1 MEDTTGKKEI
11 KIMNKT
17 QINTYKRKLRN
28 LKINVRSLTGKEKA
42 IVERRI
48 KTVEGILGIKND

>member
-1 MEDTTGKKEI
+1 
-11 KIMNKT
+11 MNKT